1 MHTTKG
7 TTLVMLD
14 HENGIWILLHAVIAA
29 HRKTKNVMKT
39 VESLQDME
47 TWKNIS
53 EAQSNVI

>member
-29 HRKTKNVMKT
+29 HRKTRNVMKT
-39 VESLQDME
+39 AESLQDME
-47 TWKNIS
+47 TWKNIG
-53 EAQSNVI
+53 EA